1 MSVAEATNPDALH
14 QSGDFVACNDRRA
27 LHVGIGET
35 LFQSAMDLAR
45 LGQRCGVAMSWCN
58 AFSAGAE
65 CSHFSSERR
74 PTRADARSRLLLVIS
89 GEVTTR

>member
-65 CSHFSSERR
+65 CSTSRANG
-74 PTRADARSRLLLVIS
+74 ADAR
-89 GEVTTR
+89 

>member
-1 MSVAEATNPDALH
+1 MPTERRPDSWDGKSVSGRTSLLMSVAEATNPDALH

-45 LGQRCGVAMSWCN
+45 LGQRCGVAMSW
-58 AFSAGAE
+58 
-65 CSHFSSERR
+65 
-74 PTRADARSRLLLVIS
+74 
-89 GEVTTR
+89 